1 MTTRIMIMAGG
12 TGGHVFPALAVADEL
27 RARGIEVFWLG
38 TRQGLEAE
46 LAPKAGIEI
55 EWITISG
62 LRGKGVL
69 GWLLA
74 PLHLSKALFQSLEV
88 IMRRRPMAV
97 LGMGGFASGPGGAMT
112 WVLRKP
118 LVIHEQNA
126 VAGLTNK
133 LLARVAGRVI
143 EAFPGAFPQS
153 RNALAVGN
161 PVRAAIAALPAPD
174 VRMAG
179 REGPLRLLVVGG
191 SLGAKALNETTPAAL
206 ALLNE
211 QLDESERPEVWHQT
225 GRRNLDDANWHY
237 NKQQVTGRVDAF
249 IDDMAAAYAWAD
261 LVLCR
266 SGALTVSELAAAGVA
281 SLLVP
286 FPYAVDDHQTANARY
301 LADDNAAL
309 LLPQFELDAQRLSEI
324 LLRFSRDCKEG
335 RVELRAMANRARA
348 KAMTD
353 AARRVADICEEAA
366 RG

>member
-1 MTTRIMIMAGG
+1 MTLRVMIMAGG

-27 RARGIEVFWLG
+27 RARGVEVFWLG
-38 TRQGLEAE
+38 TRNGLEAE
-46 LAPKAGIEI
+46 LVPKAGIEI

-69 GWLLA
+69 GWFLA
-74 PLHLSKALFQSLEV
+74 PFRLIRALFQSLEV

-97 LGMGGFASGPGGAMT
+97 LGMGGFASGPGGLMT
-112 WVLRKP
+112 WLLRKP

-143 EAFPGAFPQS
+143 EAFPGTFADNK
-153 RNALAVGN
+153 NALAIGN
-161 PVRAAIAALPAPD
+161 PVRAPIAALPLPE

-191 SLGAKALNETTPAAL
+191 SLGAKALNETLPAAL
-206 ALLNE
+206 ALLPE
-211 QLDESERPEVWHQT
+211 GERPEVWHQT
-225 GRRNLDDANWHY
+225 GRRNLDDTRWQYGKKGVSA
-237 NKQQVTGRVDAF
+237 RVVPF
-249 IDDMAAAYAWAD
+249 IDDMAEAYGWAD

-281 SLLVP
+281 SILVP

-301 LADDNAAL
+301 LADSGAAV
-309 LLPQFELDAQRLSEI
+309 LLPQFELEARHLSE
-324 LLRFSRDCKEG
+324 LLSRFGRDCRDG
-335 RVELRAMANRARA
+335 RAELRTMAGRARA
-348 KAMTD
+348 KAMND

-366 RG
+366 HG